1 MESSNSQSIPQAL
14 PIPQTLPNNLMEI
27 NNKEDFKKIF
37 GMSQLEK
44 NICIFLI
51 IFSTIYFNAV
61 NILLFKKRKNYI
73 IKHRGMILTLPSA
86 VASYIS
92 AMNLLLNE
100 IAYSMEFHNFYIYV
114 NNILIVFIIMSAC
127 GRAIRLILLYNL
139 NTFKSECILQI
150 QDFNEHP
157 LKTKISKVEVN
168 TYMKAVDN
176 MVKRKTGKWLLIIS
190 FVITI
195 IITALMEY
203 IKSFKSSNYDI
214 VKFAEF
220 APINIFLILFTFL
233 SVYFIYALR
242 KIKDNE
248 TFGIKFEV
256 HCSFIVSFI
265 VFIFSIV
272 MYHPKIDV
280 PWLIEYTHSGSY
292 LYIMQTSIGH
302 FISATVPL
310 ILSYI
315 EEKKFK
321 KQSKILSS
329 AEFSKLLYQKS
340 VIDDLKVIAIND
352 FCVENIL
359 FWESYI
365 KIKELTYQCLTNTGI
380 FEEDKFTIKEE
391 NIKAINKGLNDLYSN
406 SQRTRKY
413 VDKKIIQME
422 RAKKPYHQN
431 HYEFDFYRKNN
442 NNNNN
447 NNNNINNTN
456 NSFQKNEDSFY
467 TPRIT
472 SPTNQTNKNYF
483 TPDDYKN
490 YDIDPNIPLDS
501 RLVPYYISFY
511 KAFIDPYGP
520 VNVNISSDIAA
531 SIFKNLFNN
540 PTVGVF
546 DEAKNDVITSMF
558 LTLYPHYYILYF
570 KK

>member
-14 PIPQTLPNNLMEI
+14 PHNLMEI
-27 NNKEDFKKIF
+27 NDKDDFKRIF

-44 NICIFLI
+44 NICIFLM
-51 IFSTIYFNAV
+51 IFSTIYFNTV
-61 NILLFKKRKNYI
+61 NIMLFKKRKNYI

-92 AMNLLLNE
+92 VMNLLLNE
-100 IAYSMEFHNFYIYV
+100 IVYSMEFHNMYIYV
-114 NNILIVFIIMSAC
+114 NNILIVFVIMSAC

-139 NTFKSECILQI
+139 NAFKSECILQI
-150 QDFNEHP
+150 QDFNERP
-157 LKTKISKVEVN
+157 LKSKTPKVEVN
-168 TYMKAVDN
+168 SYMKTVDN
-176 MVKRKTGKWLLIIS
+176 IVKRKTGKWLLIIS
-190 FVITI
+190 FGITVV
-195 IITALMEY
+195 ITALMEY
-203 IKSFKSSNYDI
+203 IKSITSADQSF
-214 VKFAEF
+214 VKFLEF
-220 APINIFLILFTFL
+220 APINIFLILFTFI
-233 SVYFIYALR
+233 SAYFIYALR

-256 HCSFIVSFI
+256 HFTFLTSFI
-265 VFIFSIV
+265 VFILSFL
-272 MYHPKIDV
+272 MYHPGIDV
-280 PWLIEYTHSGSY
+280 PWLLEYTHSGSY
-292 LYIMQTSIGH
+292 LYIAQTSLGH
-302 FISATVPL
+302 FTSATIPL

-329 AEFSKLLYQKS
+329 AEFSKLLYQKT

-359 FWESYI
+359 FWETYI

-380 FEEDKFTIKEE
+380 FEEDKLIIKEE
-391 NIKAINKGLNDLYSN
+391 NIKAMNKGMSDFYSN
-406 SQRTRKY
+406 SHHTRKY
-413 VDKKIIQME
+413 VDKKILSME
-422 RAKKPYHQN
+422 RAKKPFHQN
-431 HYEFDFYRKNN
+431 HYEFDSYLKN
-442 NNNNN
+442 
-447 NNNNINNTN
+447 NNTN
-456 NSFQKNEDSFY
+456 NIISSSQKKEDSFY
-467 TPRIT
+467 APRVT
-472 SPTNQTNKNYF
+472 SPTKQTNKNYF

-546 DEAKNDVITSMF
+546 DAAKNDVITSMF
-558 LTLYPHYYILYF
+558 LTLYPQFINLHF
-570 KK
+570 NK